1 MQSVRAGA
9 ALAPPLLSAAHPGLA
24 SRMRLLLVPLSPLPR
39 LAWNTVL
46 VRKPKGD
53 REVAFYPLWFEK
65 FNFECSCNFNLLIL
79 HVYIYICLFVF
90 F

>member
-1 MQSVRAGA
+1 M
-9 ALAPPLLSAAHPGLA
+9 
-24 SRMRLLLVPLSPLPR
+24 
-39 LAWNTVL
+39 L

-79 HVYIYICLFVF
+79 YVYVYIYMFVCFLFGVLLAVHSDPTDKNPSNEMFGF
-90 F
+90 FLSQH